1 LAAEAGLLFFAWKK
15 LNMKVKTRTRLSPEA
30 RRMQLLDCAA
40 EIIQEQGLSSFTMES
55 LATQAGVSNPLIYKY
70 FDTRLELLQELLLRE
85 YERFSGGLA
94 VALKSAQSYDDIVT
108 IVVTANFDEARGGN
122 ILSILRN
129 QPEIRTI
136 IETAG
141 RAEMR
146 KVGVYLVE
154 KMAETYPLTRRQAE
168 QLVIMSSGAS
178 QAAAASRFNIGGGT
192 ESQLIA
198 QTVRFIMGGLK
209 SLLA

>member
-1 LAAEAGLLFFAWKK
+1 
-15 LNMKVKTRTRLSPEA
+15 
-30 RRMQLLDCAA
+30 MQLLDCAA